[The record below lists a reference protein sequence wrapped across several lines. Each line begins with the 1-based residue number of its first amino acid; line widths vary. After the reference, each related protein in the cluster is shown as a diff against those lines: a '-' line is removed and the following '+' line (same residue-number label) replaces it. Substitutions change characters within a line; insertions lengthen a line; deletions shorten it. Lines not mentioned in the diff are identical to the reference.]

1 MTSTNTN
8 SYLTG
13 TLNNDQGYLKNNTT
27 SVITNIPSLNLAI
40 ISNTSTNNS
49 PDVQINLNPIHL
61 TWNDFSNLFFK
72 SPSGAFYINPAN
84 NNVGAVSLLSQNYE
98 TTNNKSVMFNLAE
111 QITKAWSKKNN
122 LPISYISPKI
132 NIELARASF
141 LSKSLGS
148 IYGELIGLG
157 LDETLSALIGSGDIL
172 VGDSETSASVKFYIG
187 FQYYFEP
194 LDILML
200 TTFTYTT
207 SIPGYKNSNYLT
219 KDASLPYSND
229 MKQVDRTGIDLNDDL
244 SVFSDFESKAYNGN
258 GNNDKQ
264 NHDLEEYSIV
274 SNNSSSNKSNLIS
287 EISKIINGAESVVSS
302 EW

>member
-1 MTSTNTN
+1 MPTTNTN
-8 SYLTG
+8 SYIDG
-13 TLNNDQGYLKNNTT
+13 VLNNDQGYFNNNTS

-40 ISNTSTNNS
+40 ISNISTNNS

-84 NNVGAVSLLSQNYE
+84 NNVGAISLLSQNYE
-98 TTNNKSVMFNLAE
+98 TTNKKNVMFNLSE

-122 LPISYISPKI
+122 LPITYISPKI

-141 LSKSLGS
+141 LTKSLGS
-148 IYGELIGLG
+148 IYGESIGLG
-157 LDETLSALIGSGDIL
+157 LDESLSALIGTGDIL
-172 VGDSETSASVKFYIG
+172 VGDSESSATVKFYIG
-187 FQYYFEP
+187 LQYYFQP
-194 LDILML
+194 LDILIL

-207 SIPGYKNSNYLT
+207 SIPGYKNSNYLAN
-219 KDASLPYSND
+219 DAPLAYSND
-229 MKQVDRTGIDLNDDL
+229 MKQIDRTGIDLNDDL
-244 SVFSDFESKAYNGN
+244 SVFSDFESKAYS
-258 GNNDKQ
+258 NNDKL
-264 NHDLEEYSIV
+264 NNDLEEYSIV
-274 SNNSSSNKSNLIS
+274 SNNSVSNKSNLMS